1 MEKTENLTHIDVHQK
16 HYSFIFQFIDE
27 YMEHNNYTDLCFI
40 CAKGRKIYTNKL
52 FICSASVTLK
62 KIILDMPQTTEMINI
77 HLPDVKA
84 SSLNY
89 IIQFLTKGNL
99 QLSKDQ
105 FTDFQD
111 VMQLLGIFLN
121 KETEDT
127 TTTSVESEDTII
139 SDPQHS
145 ISNHQHSIQSP
156 LQVPGPSHTHVI
168 TSEEVEGPIY
178 IIPDETQDDLNS
190 DQYTLNRRNNVR
202 TYNKD
207 NQNKVVSRR
216 MLPSNND
223 VNKSPAICRVST
235 TNNPLESTQMIISE
249 VYTLS
254 NSTVDQVHRIN
265 TNKIIEINN
274 ANNSGGLQTGPR
286 ISSQQIA
293 LQSNTNQSSNYQA
306 QNITSNN
313 HNPPNRQFII
323 NDTTRKRKSIT
334 SEADLNM
341 RKKSG
346 RN

>member
-121 KETEDT
+121 DMDHCYCEIDFYLL
-127 TTTSVESEDTII
+127 
-139 SDPQHS
+139 
-145 ISNHQHSIQSP
+145 NHLDCSP
-156 LQVPGPSHTHVI
+156 
-168 TSEEVEGPIY
+168 
-178 IIPDETQDDLNS
+178 
-190 DQYTLNRRNNVR
+190 
-202 TYNKD
+202 
-207 NQNKVVSRR
+207 
-216 MLPSNND
+216 
-223 VNKSPAICRVST
+223 
-235 TNNPLESTQMIISE
+235 
-249 VYTLS
+249 
-254 NSTVDQVHRIN
+254 
-265 TNKIIEINN
+265 
-274 ANNSGGLQTGPR
+274 
-286 ISSQQIA
+286 
-293 LQSNTNQSSNYQA
+293 SSNEKFHLNPKCIDNALYI
-306 QNITSNN
+306 NIL
-313 HNPPNRQFII
+313 HH
-323 NDTTRKRKSIT
+323 
-334 SEADLNM
+334 
-341 RKKSG
+341 
-346 RN
+346 